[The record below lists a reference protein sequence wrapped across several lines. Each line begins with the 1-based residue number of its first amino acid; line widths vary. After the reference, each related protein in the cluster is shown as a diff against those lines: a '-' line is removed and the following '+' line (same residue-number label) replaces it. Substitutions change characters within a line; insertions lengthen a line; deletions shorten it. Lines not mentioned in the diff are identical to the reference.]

1 MSANRDFDRIAKA
14 WLAEGPTELADRVLD
29 DALAE
34 VHLTHQQRGPFA
46 PWRYIAMNTFSRA
59 VAAVVVAALV
69 LGGAVYLLGRNT
81 PSAGGPGGT
90 PSVSPSPPF
99 AGPPPTQL
107 PASALVP
114 FTSAQYGYTIS
125 ILKGWGAVV
134 ATRTLNG
141 TEPLYGNDP
150 QIFTPAGDSIMG
162 GFDAAQ
168 NDSPSGRLLIA
179 GSAMPAGT
187 TLASWTAQTTEAKC
201 GAPTSQAAVTIDGEA
216 ATLTTY
222 AGAQA
227 CFGLSQQW
235 ATVLHGGWAWDIVW
249 IDNQGS
255 ESADVV
261 FFNQLLGTFR
271 FGEVPATSEA
281 PASPAPS

>member
-1 MSANRDFDRIAKA
+1 MSTNRDFDRIAKA
-14 WLAEGPTELADRVLD
+14 WLAEGPNELADRVLD

-34 VHLTHQQRGPFA
+34 VQLTNQRRGLFA
-46 PWRYIAMNTFSRA
+46 PWRYAPMNAFSRA
-59 VAAVVVAALV
+59 AAAVVVAALV
-69 LGGAVYLLGRNT
+69 LGGAVYLLGRNN
-81 PSAGGPGGT
+81 PSVGGPGAT
-90 PSVSPSPPF
+90 PTVSPSPAI
-99 AGPPPTQL
+99 AGPSPTEL

-125 ILKGWGAVV
+125 VIKGWGAQV
-134 ATRTLNG
+134 ATRTLHG

-162 GFDAAQ
+162 GLDAIQ
-168 NDSPSGRLLIA
+168 SGPSGRLLIA

-187 TLASWTAQTTEAKC
+187 TLASWTAETTVAKC
-201 GAPTSQAAVTIDGEA
+201 GAPTSQAAITVDGEA

-235 ATVLHGGWAWDIVW
+235 ATVIHGGWAWDIVW

-255 ESADVV
+255 ESADA
-261 FFNQLLGTFR
+261 FFFEQILGTFR
-271 FGEVPATSEA
+271 FGEVPAS
-281 PASPAPS
+281 SPAPS

>member
-1 MSANRDFDRIAKA
+1 MSTNRDFDRIAAA
-14 WLAEGPTELADRVLD
+14 WLAEGPSELADRVLD
-29 DALAE
+29 GALAE
-34 VHLTHQQRGPFA
+34 IHLTHQRRGPFA
-46 PWRYIAMNTFSRA
+46 PWRYAPMNAFSRA
-59 VAAVVVAALV
+59 AAAVLVAALV
-69 LGGAVYLLGRNT
+69 LGGAVYLLGRNN
-81 PSAGGPGGT
+81 PSVGGPGAT
-90 PSVSPSPPF
+90 PSVSPSPTF

-125 ILKGWGAVV
+125 VPDGWGVQV
-134 ATRTLNG
+134 ATRTLHG

-150 QIFTPAGDSIMG
+150 QIATPAGDSIQG
-162 GFDAAQ
+162 GDFAR

-187 TLASWTAQTTEAKC
+187 TLASWTAETTEVKC
-201 GAPTSQAAVTIDGEA
+201 GAPTSQAAITIDGEA

-222 AGAQA
+222 AGGEA
-227 CFGLSQQW
+227 CFGLFQQW
-235 ATVLHGGWAWDIVW
+235 ATVLHGGWAWH
-249 IDNQGS
+249 IDWLNNQGS

-261 FFNQLLGTFR
+261 FFKQLLATFR
-271 FGEVPATSEA
+271 FGEVPAASVA